1 MVGDNHKQQ
10 SAEIIGYSGF
20 FRHTI
25 WSVSPVEHV
34 YRGFLLT
41 DSSNRSGCN
50 NRQSL
55 WDDGKTKESVK
66 IQQLIFGSKEV
77 KGFYEY

>member
-10 SAEIIGYSGF
+10 SGAIIGCSGF
-20 FRHTI
+20 LRYAI
-25 WSVSPVEHV
+25 RGAAPVEHV

-41 DSSNRSGCN
+41 DSSNRSGATIATLCEMM
-50 NRQSL
+50 
-55 WDDGKTKESVK
+55 GKTKESVK

>member
-1 MVGDNHKQQ
+1 MVEDNHEQR
-10 SAEIIGYSGF
+10 SGEIIGYSGF

-41 DSSNRSGCN
+41 DSSNRSGATIATLCEMM
-50 NRQSL
+50 
-55 WDDGKTKESVK
+55 GKTKESVK

>member
-10 SAEIIGYSGF
+10 SGAIIGCSSF
-20 FRHTI
+20 FRYAI
-25 WSVSPVEHV
+25 RSIAPVEHV

-41 DSSNRSGCN
+41 DSS
-50 NRQSL
+50 
-55 WDDGKTKESVK
+55 
-66 IQQLIFGSKEV
+66 KEV